1 MKTLI
6 LILGCVLLLVI
17 PSQAA
22 EKQPE
27 QTQQQL
33 KDHSQ
38 QLEEIEK
45 YIASLHQGIENYYTN
60 QLIEVKQNSQAEI
73 GLLEVADKPVYA
85 SLAGQ
90 AEVAKT
96 VLHINNYGYRAPWYL
111 EAKTE
116 RMLQLKDDFDEHE
129 SYGDF
134 EDSIKESPKRFT
146 MAHSSSI
153 AETAEITDGNS
164 TSGSTSGSTSTLAQ
178 SWIDD
183 GDFADIIKR
192 SPKRFAVAQSLIA
205 ERKSEIL
212 AKLEFETADL
222 ERQKNYALT
231 VTLPELEKRLKQDL
245 LKPEPT
251 PTHGLV
257 TGIVYSADKPSAIVD
272 RKIVHEGDVIYGA
285 TVVKI
290 YRDSVKFGNKGKNW
304 EQKVQQT
311 PESYWK

>member
-1 MKTLI
+1 MKTLT
-6 LILGCVLLLVI
+6 LIFGCLLLLVI

-22 EKQPE
+22 EE
-27 QTQQQL
+27 QHQQNQQQL

-38 QLEEIEK
+38 QLAQPQVEEIEK
-45 YIASLHQGIENYYTN
+45 YIARLHQGIENYYTN

-73 GLLEVADKPVYA
+73 RLLEVADKPVYA

-90 AEVAKT
+90 AEVAKA

-111 EAKTE
+111 VAETE

-134 EDSIKESPKRFT
+134 EDSIKK
-146 MAHSSSI
+146 
-153 AETAEITDGNS
+153 
-164 TSGSTSGSTSTLAQ
+164 
-178 SWIDD
+178 
-183 GDFADIIKR
+183 

-212 AKLEFETADL
+212 AKLEYETADL
-222 ERQKNYALT
+222 ERGKNYALT
-231 VTLPELEKRLKQDL
+231 VALPELEKQLKQDL

-251 PTHGLV
+251 PTHGV
-257 TGIVYSADKPSAIVD
+257 VAGIVYSADKPSAIVD
-272 RKIVHEGDVIYGA
+272 RKIVHEGDVIHGA

-290 YRDSVKFGNKGKNW
+290 YKDKVKFSKKSKNW

-311 PESYWK
+311 PEAYWK

>member
-6 LILGCVLLLVI
+6 LIFGCLMLLVI

-22 EKQPE
+22 EQN
-27 QTQQQL
+27 QQQS
-33 KDHSQ
+33 KDPNQ
-38 QLEEIEK
+38 QFEEIEK
-45 YIASLHQGIENYYTN
+45 YIARLQQGIESYYTN

-85 SLAGQ
+85 CLAAQ

-96 VLHINNYGYRAPWYL
+96 VLYINNYGYRAPWYFKA
-111 EAKTE
+111 ETE

-129 SYGDF
+129 SYGGF
-134 EDSIKESPKRFT
+134 EDIV
-146 MAHSSSI
+146 
-153 AETAEITDGNS
+153 
-164 TSGSTSGSTSTLAQ
+164 
-178 SWIDD
+178 
-183 GDFADIIKR
+183 KR
-192 SPKRFAVAQSLIA
+192 SPKRFVVAQSRIA

-245 LKPEPT
+245 LKPEPK

-257 TGIVYSADKPSAIVD
+257 TGIVYSADKPSAVVD

-290 YRDSVKFGNKGKNW
+290 YRDSIKFSETGKNW

-311 PESYWK
+311 PEAYWK

>member
-6 LILGCVLLLVI
+6 LIFGCLLLVI

-38 QLEEIEK
+38 QFEEIEK
-45 YIASLHQGIENYYTN
+45 YIARLHQGIENYYTN
-60 QLIEVKQNSQAEI
+60 QLIEVKQRAQAEI

-85 SLAGQ
+85 GLAEQ

-111 EAKTE
+111 EAETE
-116 RMLQLKDDFDEHE
+116 RMLQLKDDFDE
-129 SYGDF
+129 YK
-134 EDSIKESPKRFT
+134 IRRSPKWFT
-146 MAHSSSI
+146 MTHGSST
-153 AETAEITDGNS
+153 AETAETAETTADDGNS
-164 TSGSTSGSTSTLAQ
+164 TSSSSSSTSGSTSTLAQ
-178 SWIDD
+178 SWIDY
-183 GDFADIIKR
+183 GDFEDSIKK
-192 SPKRFAVAQSLIA
+192 SSKRFAVAQSKIA

-212 AKLEFETADL
+212 AKLEYETADL

-231 VTLPELEKRLKQDL
+231 VTLPELEKRLKQNL
-245 LKPEPT
+245 LRPEAE

-257 TGIVYSADKPSAIVD
+257 TGIVYSEDRPSAIVD

-290 YRDSVKFGNKGKNW
+290 YQDSVKFSKKSKNW

-311 PESYWK
+311 PEAYW

>member
-1 MKTLI
+1 MKNLTLI
-6 LILGCVLLLVI
+6 FGCLLLLI
-17 PSQAA
+17 ISSQAA

-27 QTQQQL
+27 PTQQQL

-38 QLEEIEK
+38 QFEEIEK
-45 YIASLHQGIENYYTN
+45 YIARLHQGIENYYTN
-60 QLIEVKQNSQAEI
+60 QLIEVKQRAEAEI
-73 GLLEVADKPVYA
+73 RLLEVADKPVYA

-96 VLHINNYGYRAPWYL
+96 VLHINNYGYTARRYL
-111 EAKTE
+111 VAKTE
-116 RMLQLKDDFDEHE
+116 RMLQLKDDF
-129 SYGDF
+129 
-134 EDSIKESPKRFT
+134 EDSF
-146 MAHSSSI
+146 
-153 AETAEITDGNS
+153 EI
-164 TSGSTSGSTSTLAQ
+164 
-178 SWIDD
+178 
-183 GDFADIIKR
+183 

-205 ERKSEIL
+205 ERKSKIL
-212 AKLEFETADL
+212 AKLEYETADL

-245 LKPEPT
+245 LKPEPE

-290 YRDSVKFGNKGKNW
+290 YRDSIKFGEKGKNW

-311 PESYWK
+311 PEAYWK